1 MGRNRTNIAR
11 ACGKVE
17 LMTRVVGD
25 WVSAE
30 PTQAVFRALTDAGH
44 KAYFVGGCVRNALIG
59 ASVSDIDISTDA
71 RPDRVMELVESAGL
85 KAVPT
90 GIDHGTVTVVSGG
103 IPHEITTF
111 RRDIETDGRR
121 AVVAYSDAVI
131 DDARRRDFTINAI
144 YASADGTVLDPL
156 DGLPDLEARRIRF
169 IEDADRRIKED
180 YLRILR
186 FFRFYAWYG
195 DPAGGMDAEGLAAC
209 AANIS
214 GIASLSKERIG
225 AEMKKLLSA
234 PDPAPAVAAMQH
246 TGVIQ
251 CVLPGSDA
259 KALSVLVH
267 VEQET
272 KTAPDPI
279 RRLAALGGNGQGAAL
294 RLSRDEARKLD
305 LLVKN
310 VGQGS
315 AAAVLG
321 YKLGEKAAF
330 DVCLLNFALLETVL
344 PPKVRLEIQRGAKA
358 VFPIKAADL
367 MPDLIG
373 ETLGAHLNHL
383 ESEWI
388 ASDFKLTKKALLS

>member
-1 MGRNRTNIAR
+1 
-11 ACGKVE
+11 
-17 LMTRVVGD
+17 MTRVVGD

>member
-1 MGRNRTNIAR
+1 
-11 ACGKVE
+11 
-17 LMTRVVGD
+17 MTRVVGD

-30 PTQAVFRALTDAGH
+30 TTQAVFRALTDAGH

-156 DGLPDLEARRIRF
+156 DGLPDLEARRVRF
-169 IEDADRRIKED
+169 IEDAERRIKED
-180 YLRILR
+180 FLRILR

-195 DPAGGMDAEGLAAC
+195 DPAGGMDVEGLAAC

-214 GIASLSKERIG
+214 GIASLSKERVG

-259 KALSVLVH
+259 EALSVLVH

-272 KTAPDPI
+272 ETPPDPI
-279 RRLAALGGNGQGAAL
+279 RRLAALGGNKQDVAL
-294 RLSRDEARKLD
+294 RLSRGEARRLD

-310 VGQGS
+310 VGLGS

-321 YKLGEKAAF
+321 YKLGEKVAF

-358 VFPIKAADL
+358 VFPVKAADL
-367 MPDLIG
+367 MPNLIG
-373 ETLGAHLNHL
+373 EALGTHLKHL

-388 ASDFKLTKKALLS
+388 ASDFKLTKEALLS

>member
-1 MGRNRTNIAR
+1 
-11 ACGKVE
+11 
-17 LMTRVVGD
+17 MTRVVGD

-30 PTQAVFRALTDAGH
+30 ATQAVFRALTDADH

-71 RPDRVMELVESAGL
+71 RPDRVMELAESAGL

-144 YASADGTVLDPL
+144 YASADGTVVDPL
-156 DGLPDLEARRIRF
+156 EGLPDLEARRIRF

-279 RRLAALGGNGQGAAL
+279 RRLATLGGNGQGAAL

-358 VFPIKAADL
+358 VFPVKAADL

-373 ETLGAHLNHL
+373 EALGAHLKHL

>member
-1 MGRNRTNIAR
+1 
-11 ACGKVE
+11 
-17 LMTRVVGD
+17 MTRVEGD

-30 PTQAVFRALTDAGH
+30 PTQAVFRALTDVGH

-59 ASVSDIDISTDA
+59 APVSDIDISTDA
-71 RPDRVMELVESAGL
+71 RPDRVTQLVESAGL

-111 RRDIETDGRR
+111 RRDIKTDGRR

-144 YASADGTVLDPL
+144 YACADGVVLDPL
-156 DGLPDLEARRIRF
+156 NGLPDLEARRIRF
-169 IEDADRRIKED
+169 IEDADKRIKED
-180 YLRILR
+180 FLRILR

-214 GIASLSKERIG
+214 GLASLSKERVG

-259 KALSVLVH
+259 EALSVLVH

-272 KTAPDPI
+272 KTPPDPI
-279 RRLAALGGNGQGAAL
+279 RRLAVLGGNGQGEAL
-294 RLSRDEARKLD
+294 RLSRDEMRKLD
-305 LLVKN
+305 LLVEN
-310 VGQGS
+310 VGLGS

-330 DVCLLNFALLETVL
+330 DVWLLRSALLETAF
-344 PPKVRLEIQRGAKA
+344 PPNVRLEIQRGTKA
-358 VFPIKAADL
+358 VFPVKAADL
-367 MPDLIG
+367 MPDLTG
-373 ETLGAHLNHL
+373 ESLGAHLRHL

-388 ASDFKLTKKALLS
+388 ASDFKLTKDVLLS